1 MSEGRRTDEIQGEI
15 VHVYDGIEE
24 ADNQLPLWWLFTFYA
39 AIVFA
44 AFYWFHYHEFEVS
57 QSPAEAYAAEV
68 ASRANRG
75 GVVSAEMLD
84 ALARSSAEVSE
95 GRTIFVAQ
103 CAVCHGS
110 RGEGNIGPNLTD
122 DAWIHG
128 GSSMQIHSTIADG
141 VMDKGMPAW
150 GASLGPEAVRRATA
164 FVLSLRN
171 TNVPGKPAQGT
182 PFAAGGT

>member
-24 ADNQLPLWWLFTFYA
+24 ADNQLPLWWLFTFYF
-39 AIVFA
+39 AIAFA
-44 AFYWFHYHEFEVS
+44 TLYWFYYHEFEI
-57 QSPAEAYAAEV
+57 SPGPADAYAAEV
-68 ASRANRG
+68 SARANRG
-75 GVVSAEMLD
+75 GTVSAEMLD
-84 ALARSSAEVSE
+84 ALARSTSEVGE
-95 GRTIFVAQ
+95 GRSVFTAQ
-103 CAVCHGS
+103 CAVCHGA

-128 GSSMQIHSTIADG
+128 GSPMEIHTTIAEG
-141 VMDKGMPAW
+141 VMDKGMPSW

-164 FVLSLRN
+164 YVLSLRN

-182 PFAAGGT
+182 PFVPGGT